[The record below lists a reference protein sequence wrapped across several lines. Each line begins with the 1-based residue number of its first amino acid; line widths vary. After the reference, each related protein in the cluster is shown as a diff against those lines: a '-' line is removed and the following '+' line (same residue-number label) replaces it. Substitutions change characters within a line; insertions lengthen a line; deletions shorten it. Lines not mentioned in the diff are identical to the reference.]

1 MSKRVSLYVLLLVT
15 LGVLL
20 SHLSVRQKDNGYLL
34 VVTESEVDV
43 LGMAHEE
50 WVRMTRQCDKV
61 SKLDAASTQ
70 HQKIL
75 QSIQTYSPPQ
85 SGSANVVSLLTTD
98 TWALAEVE
106 FKELLPAVVLLELS
120 DGQPTIV
127 SQGIWSGMTRPWL
140 AAPHI
145 RAYLS
150 RQAPHVPDTL
160 LDCFDPQS
168 PSFRH

>member
-15 LGVLL
+15 VGVLL

-34 VVTESEVDV
+34 VVTEREVDV
-43 LGMAHEE
+43 LGMAHEK

-75 QSIQTYSPPQ
+75 QSIQAYSPPH

-106 FKELLPAVVLLELS
+106 FKELLPAVVVLQLS
-120 DGQPTIV
+120 DGQPTSV
-127 SQGIWSGMTRPWL
+127 S
-140 AAPHI
+140 
-145 RAYLS
+145 
-150 RQAPHVPDTL
+150 
-160 LDCFDPQS
+160 
-168 PSFRH
+168 